1 MRFACLG
8 SGSQGNALLIEAGAT
23 RVLLDCGFSMRETS
37 LRLAR
42 LGLTPDQLTAIVVT
56 HEHADHVGGV
66 GRLAR
71 RFRLPVW
78 LSHGTYAHLAGL
90 DQLPEDCRLIH
101 SHSAFAL
108 GDLWV
113 EPFPVPHDAREP
125 LQFVFGDGRNRL
137 GILTDTGS
145 VTAHIAQTLAGCDAL
160 VLECNHDEAM
170 LREGPYPQHLKER
183 VGGRFGHLSN
193 AAAADLLARLDT
205 RRLRHLVAAHLS
217 EKNNRPHLARQ
228 ALAQA
233 LGCAEAWVAVADQHE
248 GLDWRELP

>member
-8 SGSQGNALLIEAGAT
+8 SGSQGNALLVEAGAT
-23 RVLLDCGFSMRETS
+23 RILLDCGFSVRETTS
-37 LRLAR
+37 RLAR
-42 LGLTPDQLTAIVVT
+42 LGLGPEHLTGIVVT

-66 GRLAR
+66 ARLAR
-71 RFRLPVW
+71 RFDLPVW
-78 LSHGTYAHLAGL
+78 LSYGTYAYLASL
-90 DQLPEDCRLIH
+90 DQLPADCRVID

-108 GDLWV
+108 DDLWV

-125 LQFVFGDGRNRL
+125 LQFVFGDGRHRL

-145 VTAHIAQTLAGCDAL
+145 ATAHIEQTLNGCDAL

-170 LREGPYPQHLKER
+170 LREGPYPPRLKER

-193 AAAADLLARLDT
+193 AAAAALLARLDT
-205 RRLRHLVAAHLS
+205 GRLRHLVAAHLS
-217 EKNNRPHLARQ
+217 ETNNLPQLARH

-233 LGCAEAWVAVADQHE
+233 LGCAEDWIGVADQE
-248 GLDWRELP
+248 AGLDWRELG